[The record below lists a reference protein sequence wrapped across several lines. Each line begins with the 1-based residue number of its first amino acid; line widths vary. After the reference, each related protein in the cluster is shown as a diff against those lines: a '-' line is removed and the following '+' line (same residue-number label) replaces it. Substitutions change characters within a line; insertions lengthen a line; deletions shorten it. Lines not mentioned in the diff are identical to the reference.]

1 MTIFRFTAMLACR
14 ILRSPEGLLL
24 YKSGLASAGLAAA
37 ALLVILA
44 SCQGS
49 TKPLVTET
57 DGSYRRLPDASTK
70 AVVWGTRPEAIKSLK
85 AWLLKQR
92 VTLVDEVKM
101 NQIANETGLRQ
112 PISNADVLK
121 LAKTVGV
128 KQVIFVDVD
137 VSGWQASEIGSFF
150 GQRPIYNASL
160 FIRALNVET
169 GEIDWNGK
177 ASSTQPFTNLTE
189 GIDQLTCHA
198 LATAWGLR
206 HPGTATA
213 PSICVPGQNVM
224 VFAEPAFARYI
235 LATAKAFRTVYAKQ
249 IVAQAAR
256 SDVKP
261 DENWTRDDHAIMLPA
276 QFLKAAG
283 RELDDFELSLIGLT
297 PILKE
302 NLPKTKAEE
311 DGLKKLIANP
321 ATGVLTFEDGS
332 QFKGLAAD
340 LAIADSCVHC
350 HNAHPSSPKKD
361 FKKGD
366 VMGAIVVR
374 FNK

>member
-1 MTIFRFTAMLACR
+1 MKEDQ
-14 ILRSPEGLLL
+14 LRLTPPCPGLFAAWLLL
-24 YKSGLASAGLAAA
+24 TAITA
-37 ALLVILA
+37 
-44 SCQGS
+44 CQS
-49 TKPLVTET
+49 PPTPVLTET
-57 DGSYRRLPDASTK
+57 DGSYVRIPDSSTK
-70 AVVWGTRPEAIKSLK
+70 AIVWGHQVEAVKSLK
-85 AWLLKQR
+85 TWLLKR
-92 VTLVDEVKM
+92 RITLIDEARIL
-101 NQIANETGLRQ
+101 QIANEKRLQ
-112 PISNADVLK
+112 SVLSDADVLNA
-121 LAKTVGV
+121 AKKAGA
-128 KQVIFVDVD
+128 KQVIFVDAD
-137 VSGWQASEIGSFF
+137 VSTSRNTIVKPVHRAF
-150 GQRPIYNASL
+150 IY
-160 FIRALNVET
+160 IRALDVDS

-177 ASSTQPFTNLTE
+177 ARSPNPFTDLTE

-206 HPGTATA
+206 QPGLATA
-213 PSICVPGQNVM
+213 PSICLPGENAM
-224 VFAEPAFARYI
+224 VAAQPPTARYI

-256 SDVKP
+256 SNVKA
-261 DENWTRDDHAIMLPA
+261 DENWTMNDHGIMLPA

-297 PILKE
+297 PIYKE

-311 DGLKKLIANP
+311 EALNKLIANP
-321 ATGVLTFEDGS
+321 SIGILTFEDGN

-340 LAIADSCVHC
+340 LAIADSCVAC
-350 HNAHPSSPKKD
+350 HNSHPTSAKKD